1 MGKSIAL
8 YSSTQYGMN
17 LYYILPGPSRECNR
31 PVVAIFHIHLIW
43 FFNLFEVP
51 ISLHLL
57 PLPIPVGTRIPTSFR
72 LEVHSYRQVRIE
84 YQSSRDGRPDKRS
97 ARYHIRPT
105 PLAERPAF
113 HSPLC
118 HYLIVIGLFFRLRMF
133 PCRCAFRHP
142 PPSLTTQC

>member
-51 ISLHLL
+51 ISLRLL

-97 ARYHIRPT
+97 ARSLPHPSDSTRGAT
-105 PLAERPAF
+105 CFSQSVMSLF
-113 HSPLC
+113 DC
-118 HYLIVIGLFFRLRMF
+118 HRSFL
-133 PCRCAFRHP
+133 
-142 PPSLTTQC
+142 PPSDVSVSLRFPTDILPPR